1 MNSRV
6 EDKKKNVRND
16 LWRAICNQ
24 SRLERLYMDTKDVD
38 KEISRRKMELS
49 KLDDIYL
56 FDKESILRAI
66 TKLVSNIDGVNY
78 DLRSV
83 SFGDYGDV
91 FYLVNELDEFSVR
104 LAYCDKEAKR
114 IDFSNNVLE
123 LKKDSSHGYCSID
136 NRDYLYILDFIEE
149 VVSYKVLKVDY
160 DVCYEELEQLIYSFI
175 PKYNSKKYAKNRTL
189 KTS

>member
-24 SRLERLYMDTKDVD
+24 SRLEKLYMDTKDVD

-78 DLRSV
+78 ELRSV

-104 LAYCDKEAKR
+104 LAYCDKEAKK

-160 DVCYEELEQLIYSFI
+160 DVWYEELEQLIYSFI

-189 KTS
+189 KTP

>member
-24 SRLERLYMDTKDVD
+24 SRLEKLYMDTKDVD
-38 KEISRRKMELS
+38 KEISRRKMELA

>member
-24 SRLERLYMDTKDVD
+24 SRLEKLYMDTKDVD

-56 FDKESILRAI
+56 FDKEPIIRAI
-66 TKLVSNIDGVNY
+66 IKLVSNIDGVNY

>member
-24 SRLERLYMDTKDVD
+24 SRLEKLYMDTKGVD
-38 KEISRRKMELS
+38 KEISRRKMELA

-136 NRDYLYILDFIEE
+136 NRDYLYILDFIEK

>member
-6 EDKKKNVRND
+6 EDKKKNVRSD

-24 SRLERLYMDTKDVD
+24 SRLEKLYMDTGDVD
-38 KEISRRKMELS
+38 KEIARKKMELS

-56 FDKESILRAI
+56 FDKEPILMAI
-66 TKLVSNIDGVNY
+66 AKLISNIDGVNY
-78 DLRSV
+78 ELRSV

-123 LKKDSSHGYCSID
+123 IKKDSSCGYCSID
-136 NRDYLYILDFIEE
+136 NEEYLYILDFIEK
-149 VVSYKVLKVDY
+149 VVSYKALKVDY

-175 PKYNSKKYAKNRTL
+175 LRYNSKKYAKNLAL
-189 KTS
+189 KKS

>member
-24 SRLERLYMDTKDVD
+24 SRLEKLYMDTKDVD
-38 KEISRRKMELS
+38 KEISRRKMELA

-136 NRDYLYILDFIEE
+136 NEDYLYILDFIEK
-149 VVSYKVLKVDY
+149 VVTYKVLKVDY

>member
-24 SRLERLYMDTKDVD
+24 SRLEKLYMDTKDVD

-56 FDKESILRAI
+56 FDKEPILRAI
-66 TKLVSNIDGVNY
+66 TKLVSNIEGVNY

-136 NRDYLYILDFIEE
+136 NEDYLYILDFIEK
-149 VVSYKVLKVDY
+149 VVTYKVLKVDY

>member
-24 SRLERLYMDTKDVD
+24 SRLEKLYMDTKDVD

-56 FDKESILRAI
+56 FDKEPILRAI

-136 NRDYLYILDFIEE
+136 NEDYLYILDFIEK
-149 VVSYKVLKVDY
+149 VVTYKVLKVDY

>member
-38 KEISRRKMELS
+38 KEISRRKMELA

-56 FDKESILRAI
+56 FDKEPILRAI

>member
-24 SRLERLYMDTKDVD
+24 SRLEKLYMDTKDVD
-38 KEISRRKMELS
+38 KEISRRKMELA

-56 FDKESILRAI
+56 FDKEPILRAI
-66 TKLVSNIDGVNY
+66 TKLVSNIEGVNY

-136 NRDYLYILDFIEE
+136 NEDYLYILDFIEK
-149 VVSYKVLKVDY
+149 VVTYKVLKVDY

>member
-38 KEISRRKMELS
+38 KEISRRKMELA

-56 FDKESILRAI
+56 FDKEPILRAI

-136 NRDYLYILDFIEE
+136 NEDYLYILDFIEK
-149 VVSYKVLKVDY
+149 VVTYKVLKVDY

>member
-24 SRLERLYMDTKDVD
+24 SRLEKLYMDTKDVD
-38 KEISRRKMELS
+38 KEISRRKMELA

-56 FDKESILRAI
+56 FDKEPILRAI

-136 NRDYLYILDFIEE
+136 NEDYLYILDFIER
-149 VVSYKVLKVDY
+149 VVTYKVLKVDY

>member
-24 SRLERLYMDTKDVD
+24 SRLEKLYMDTKDVD

-136 NRDYLYILDFIEE
+136 NRDYLYILDFIEK
-149 VVSYKVLKVDY
+149 VVTYKVLKVDY

>member
-24 SRLERLYMDTKDVD
+24 SRLEKLYMDTKDVD

-56 FDKESILRAI
+56 FDKEPILRAI

-136 NRDYLYILDFIEE
+136 NEDYLYILDFIEK
-149 VVSYKVLKVDY
+149 VVTYKVLKVDY

-175 PKYNSKKYAKNRTL
+175 PKYNGKKYAKNRTL

>member
-24 SRLERLYMDTKDVD
+24 SRLEKLYMDTKDVD
-38 KEISRRKMELS
+38 KEISRRKMELA

-66 TKLVSNIDGVNY
+66 TKLVSNIDGVDYN
-78 DLRSV
+78 LRSV
-83 SFGDYGDV
+83 SFGGYGDV

>member
-24 SRLERLYMDTKDVD
+24 SRLEKLYMDTKDVD
-38 KEISRRKMELS
+38 KEISRRKMELA

-136 NRDYLYILDFIEE
+136 NEDYLYILDFIER
-149 VVSYKVLKVDY
+149 VVTYKVLKVDY

-175 PKYNSKKYAKNRTL
+175 PKYNGKKYAKNRTL

>member
-24 SRLERLYMDTKDVD
+24 SRLEKLYMDTKDVD
-38 KEISRRKMELS
+38 KEISRRKMELA

-136 NRDYLYILDFIEE
+136 NEDYLYILDFIER
-149 VVSYKVLKVDY
+149 VVTYKVLKVDY

>member
-24 SRLERLYMDTKDVD
+24 SRLEKLYMDTKDVD
-38 KEISRRKMELS
+38 KEISRRKMELA

-56 FDKESILRAI
+56 FDKEPILRAI

>member
-24 SRLERLYMDTKDVD
+24 SRLEKLYMDTKDVD

-56 FDKESILRAI
+56 FDKEPILRAI

-136 NRDYLYILDFIEE
+136 NRDYLYILDFIER
-149 VVSYKVLKVDY
+149 VVTYKVLKVDY

>member
-38 KEISRRKMELS
+38 KEISRRKMELA

-56 FDKESILRAI
+56 FDKEPILRAI

-136 NRDYLYILDFIEE
+136 NRDYLYILDFIER
-149 VVSYKVLKVDY
+149 VVTYKVLKVDY

-189 KTS
+189 KTP

>member
-24 SRLERLYMDTKDVD
+24 SRLEKLYMDTKDVD

-56 FDKESILRAI
+56 FDKEPILRAI

-189 KTS
+189 KTP

>member
-38 KEISRRKMELS
+38 KEISRRKMELA

-175 PKYNSKKYAKNRTL
+175 PKYNGKKYAKNRTL

>member
-24 SRLERLYMDTKDVD
+24 SRLEKLYMDTKDVD

-56 FDKESILRAI
+56 FDKEPILRAI

>member
-38 KEISRRKMELS
+38 KEISRRKMELA

>member
-24 SRLERLYMDTKDVD
+24 SRLEKLYMDTKDVD
-38 KEISRRKMELS
+38 KEISRRKMELA

-136 NRDYLYILDFIEE
+136 NEDYLYILDFIEK
-149 VVSYKVLKVDY
+149 VVTYKVLKVDY

-175 PKYNSKKYAKNRTL
+175 PKYNGKKYAKNRTL

>member
-38 KEISRRKMELS
+38 KEISRRKMELA

-56 FDKESILRAI
+56 FDKEPILRAI

-78 DLRSV
+78 ELRSV

-123 LKKDSSHGYCSID
+123 LKK
-136 NRDYLYILDFIEE
+136 R
-149 VVSYKVLKVDY
+149 
-160 DVCYEELEQLIYSFI
+160 
-175 PKYNSKKYAKNRTL
+175 
-189 KTS
+189 

>member
-24 SRLERLYMDTKDVD
+24 SRLEKLYMDTKDVD

-56 FDKESILRAI
+56 FDKEPILRAI

-136 NRDYLYILDFIEE
+136 NEDYLYILDFIER
-149 VVSYKVLKVDY
+149 VVTYKVLKVDY

>member
-24 SRLERLYMDTKDVD
+24 SRLEKLYMDTKDVD

-56 FDKESILRAI
+56 FDKEPILRAI

-136 NRDYLYILDFIEE
+136 NRDYLYILDFIEK
-149 VVSYKVLKVDY
+149 VVTYKVLKVDY

>member
-16 LWRAICNQ
+16 LQRAICNQ

-38 KEISRRKMELS
+38 KEISRRKMELA

-56 FDKESILRAI
+56 FDKEPILRAI

-91 FYLVNELDEFSVR
+91 FYLVNVLDEFSVR

-136 NRDYLYILDFIEE
+136 NEDYLYILDFIER
-149 VVSYKVLKVDY
+149 VVTYKVLKVDY

>member
-38 KEISRRKMELS
+38 KEISRRKMELA

-136 NRDYLYILDFIEE
+136 NRDYLYILDFIEK
-149 VVSYKVLKVDY
+149 VVTYKVLKVDY

-189 KTS
+189 KTP

>member
-24 SRLERLYMDTKDVD
+24 SRLEKLYMDTKDVD
-38 KEISRRKMELS
+38 KEISRRKMELA

-136 NRDYLYILDFIEE
+136 NEDYLYILDFIEE
-149 VVSYKVLKVDY
+149 VVNYKVLKVDY

>member
-38 KEISRRKMELS
+38 KEISRRKMELA

-136 NRDYLYILDFIEE
+136 NEDYLYILDFIEK
-149 VVSYKVLKVDY
+149 VVTYKVLKVDY

>member
-38 KEISRRKMELS
+38 KEISRRKMELA

-56 FDKESILRAI
+56 FDKEPILRAI

-136 NRDYLYILDFIEE
+136 NEDYLYILDFIER
-149 VVSYKVLKVDY
+149 VVTYKVLKVDY

>member
-38 KEISRRKMELS
+38 KEISRRKMELA

-136 NRDYLYILDFIEE
+136 NEDYLYILDFIER
-149 VVSYKVLKVDY
+149 VVTYKVLKVDY

>member
-189 KTS
+189 KTP

>member
-24 SRLERLYMDTKDVD
+24 SRLEKLYMDTKDVD

-123 LKKDSSHGYCSID
+123 LKKDSSHGYCSVD

>member
-16 LWRAICNQ
+16 LWRAICNLT
-24 SRLERLYMDTKDVD
+24 RLEKLYMDTRDIE
-38 KEISRRKMELS
+38 KEIIRKKMELS

-56 FDKESILRAI
+56 FDKEPILRAI

-136 NRDYLYILDFIEE
+136 NEDYLYILDFIEK
-149 VVSYKVLKVDY
+149 VVTYKVLKVDY

>member
-6 EDKKKNVRND
+6 EDKKKNVRSD
-16 LWRAICNQ
+16 LWRAICNLT
-24 SRLERLYMDTKDVD
+24 RLEKLYMDTRDIE
-38 KEISRRKMELS
+38 KEIIRKKMELS

-56 FDKESILRAI
+56 FDKESILRVI
-66 TKLVSNIDGVNY
+66 TKLVSNIDGVDYN
-78 DLRSV
+78 LRSV
-83 SFGDYGDV
+83 SFGGYGDV

-104 LAYCDKEAKR
+104 LAYCDKDAKR